1 MQTFIKESFIIVP
14 NMKRIWKTIIS
25 LWWYR
30 ILNEM
35 CPNPYRYRMHTCNK
49 HVCISM
55 LHATMTTKVQ
65 NSILIDALH
74 FNIQTNWNE
83 NHYSCY
89 FFLDYWFSPYEF
101 LLWFWLEA
109 LIPTQLNYL
118 TDNLRSIY
126 NKLWENGTGWSVYL
140 KVFFGWRFQ
149 R

>member
-1 MQTFIKESFIIVP
+1 MYQTWREYEKEYSVFGGIEYSKKCAQIP
-14 NMKRIWKTIIS
+14 
-25 LWWYR
+25 
-30 ILNEM
+30 
-35 CPNPYRYRMHTCNK
+35 RYRMHTCNK

-55 LHATMTTKVQ
+55 LHASMTAKVQ

-109 LIPTQLNYL
+109 LIPSQLNYL

-140 KVFFGWRFQ
+140 KVFVGWRFQ

>member
-14 NMKRIWKTIIS
+14 NMKRIWKRILS

-30 ILNEM
+30 ILKEM

-101 LLWFWLEA
+101 LLWFWLET
-109 LIPTQLNYL
+109 LIPTQTIWQITLDLFITNWGKMGQV
-118 TDNLRSIY
+118 DQFI
-126 NKLWENGTGWSVYL
+126 
-140 KVFFGWRFQ
+140 
-149 R
+149 